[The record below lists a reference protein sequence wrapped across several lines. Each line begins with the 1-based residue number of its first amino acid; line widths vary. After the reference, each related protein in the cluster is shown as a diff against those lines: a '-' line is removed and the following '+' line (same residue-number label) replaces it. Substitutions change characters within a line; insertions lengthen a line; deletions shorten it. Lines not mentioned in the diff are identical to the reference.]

1 MSVRMKGKER
11 NLSGN
16 LLRIAA
22 VSGNSVLKEHGFLG
36 VSHGN
41 VLFIFTEGQ
50 MEEVSLDQFLNVV
63 LIIKIN
69 NLKEERIERL
79 FLKLVVNKKASFH
92 IYVFNGANFACPGDI
107 NICLNLFIISVSL
120 FPFVRSSKSA

>member
-11 NLSGN
+11 KLTGN

-41 VLFIFTEGQ
+41 LLFTFVFTEGQ
-50 MEEVSLDQFLNVV
+50 MEEVSL
-63 LIIKIN
+63 
-69 NLKEERIERL
+69 E
-79 FLKLVVNKKASFH
+79 
-92 IYVFNGANFACPGDI
+92 
-107 NICLNLFIISVSL
+107 
-120 FPFVRSSKSA
+120 